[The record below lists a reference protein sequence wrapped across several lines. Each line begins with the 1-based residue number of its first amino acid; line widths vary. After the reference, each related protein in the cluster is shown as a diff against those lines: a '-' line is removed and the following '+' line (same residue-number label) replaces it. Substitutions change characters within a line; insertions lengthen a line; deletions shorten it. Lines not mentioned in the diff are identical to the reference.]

1 MVGRGAAGHG
11 GGVTGWDEVVD
22 GLYGGPLDDF
32 VVRRDAAVRGV
43 KAAGDKDLARRVGAL
58 RKPTVAAWAVNLLV
72 RDDPALAGALRD
84 LGDGM
89 REAERSLDGPALR
102 ELGAQRRALVAGLVT
117 RARRLAVGA
126 GQGLSTAAAQEVERT
141 LTAALADPRVA
152 DAVAAGTLTH
162 GTEYVGFGMGTYER
176 VGLPSEPDGNPTRS
190 EGKGET
196 GEYRPRRARE
206 GERRAGENERRAQG
220 DDRHAREDERRA
232 QGDER
237 RAREDERRRQRHA
250 DAVAARR
257 AAQAELDRLRARHDD
272 AVTTQQAAAR
282 ALHDAEQA
290 SADAYAAQDE
300 LVQALADVRRRLA
313 EARAALPRA
322 DEALVAARTRARD
335 QEKAVRAARRDLD
348 RAQAA
353 ADRARAQEDA
363 TADGP

>member
-1 MVGRGAAGHG
+1 MALPRPAGSPGRGHA

-32 VVRRDAAVRGV
+32 VVRRDAAVRAA

-72 RDDPALAGALRD
+72 RDDPALASALRD

-117 RARRLAVGA
+117 RARRLAVDA
-126 GQGLSTAAAQEVERT
+126 GQRLSTAAAQEVERT
-141 LTAALADPRVA
+141 LTAALADPQVA

-162 GTEYVGFGMGTYER
+162 GTEYVGFGSGTYER
-176 VGLPSEPDGNPTRS
+176 VGLPSDSDGNPTRS
-190 EGKGET
+190 GGPGGGSEH
-196 GEYRPRRARE
+196 PVRR
-206 GERRAGENERRAQG
+206 
-220 DDRHAREDERRA
+220 AREDERRA
-232 QGDER
+232 QGDERRAREDER

-257 AAQAELDRLRARHDD
+257 AAEAELDRLRARHDD

-335 QEKAVRAARRDLD
+335 QERTVRAVRRDLD